1 MLSVLIPTYNYNI
14 ITLVKQVKQQCDVL
28 GILYEIIAAD
38 DFSDKEYTLENSII
52 NGLENCRLIENSSN
66 MGRTYTRRLL
76 AETAKYDM
84 LLFLD
89 ADVLPVEETFIK
101 DYLPYITE
109 GAPAV
114 FGGYAYT
121 PEPPEKNRIL
131 RYKYGKCREEKP
143 VDIRKQNPYGFVF
156 SGNILLRKDVF
167 MENNFNG
174 RGKFYGLDVW
184 FSYSLFRSG
193 VPVIQIDNPIYHLGI
208 EENEVFFKKA
218 LDSVATK
225 KQLMESFPEIGM
237 VNPLMKSYRLLK
249 KYRLTAIVKAGFKLT
264 EPLMRKMIL
273 KNNPSLFILDIYRL
287 GYLCSL

>member
-1 MLSVLIPTYNYNI
+1 MLSVLIPTYNYRI
-14 ITLVKQVKQQCDVL
+14 VTLVKQVKQQCDAL

-38 DFSDKEYTLENSII
+38 DFSDNVYTEENRAI
-52 NGLENCRLIENSSN
+52 NSFANCRLIENEHN
-66 MGRTYTRRLL
+66 RGRTYTRRIL
-76 AETAKYDM
+76 AQKAQYDM

-89 ADVLPVEETFIK
+89 ADVLPVKETFIK
-101 DYLPYITE
+101 NYLKYAADK
-109 GAPAV
+109 APAV

-143 VDIRKQNPYGFVF
+143 VYIRKQNPYGFVF

-174 RGKFYGLDVW
+174 EGKFYGLDVW

-225 KQLMESFPEIGM
+225 KELMESFPEIGM
-237 VNPLMKSYRLLK
+237 VNPLMKSYRLLQ
-249 KYRLTAIVKAGFKLT
+249 KYRLTAIIKAGFKLT
-264 EPLMRKMIL
+264 EPLLRKMIL